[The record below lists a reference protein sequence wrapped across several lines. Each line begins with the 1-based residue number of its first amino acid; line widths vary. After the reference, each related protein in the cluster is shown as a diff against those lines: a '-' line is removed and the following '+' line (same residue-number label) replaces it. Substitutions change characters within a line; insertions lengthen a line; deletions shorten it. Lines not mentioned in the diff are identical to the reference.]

1 LQGAPLEVLEIAE
14 KQVMQKCK
22 WKSEIM
28 DSKNIWKYAL
38 DTSSLILGNSL
49 ASDSPFISC
58 LMSSEK

>member
-1 LQGAPLEVLEIAE
+1 VLEIAE

-22 WKSEIM
+22 WKSEIR
-28 DSKNIWKYAL
+28 DSKSIWKYAL

-58 LMSSEK
+58 SMSSEK